1 MRMYLTLLT
10 LTKMVSSHK
19 MSGELI
25 SKRFINFGT
34 SEQIK
39 QTINVLD
46 TNENEILSLED
57 KNSLLLPEDS
67 ISMLLVLLLLVK
79 CLGHANISDPSCI
92 NVI

>member
-1 MRMYLTLLT
+1 
-10 LTKMVSSHK
+10 MVSSHT

-25 SKRFINFGT
+25 FMRFINFGT